1 MTGFDIF
8 DRYDLVMWLALEA
21 VIAGAL
27 ILGAP
32 LWTAAPIVVA
42 GCVAA
47 FIRHF
52 DETMGR
58 RTAQG

>member
-8 DRYDLVMWLALEA
+8 DRYDLVMWLLLDA

-27 ILGAP
+27 ALGAP
-32 LWTAAPIVVA
+32 LWTAAIIVFA
-42 GCVAA
+42 GCVAV

-52 DETMGR
+52 DETMGP
-58 RTAQG
+58 